1 VRQGTGARHGAQHK
15 QAAARQNA
23 KRLGQPPA
31 KRDEPKPYPLEADLA
46 DWGSCDE
53 SDGTDDDLE
62 ALRGPQLETLT
73 IRDAA
78 HRPVP
83 AAAAPALQRRG

>member
-1 VRQGTGARHGAQHK
+1 MAHK

-23 KRLGQPPA
+23 KRLGKPLP
-31 KRDEPKPYPLEADLA
+31 KRDEPKPYPLEADLE

-53 SDGTDDDLE
+53 SDGTDDGLE
-62 ALRGPQLETLT
+62 MLRGPDLETLT
-73 IRDAA
+73 PLDDA

-83 AAAAPALQRRG
+83 APAEPCERSAPGAAAPPQLV